1 VIVHVRS
8 PWSMIKNRLNRD
20 QVYCTPEYW
29 DAKATE
35 LDGDAASAWPNN
47 NLNNLYYATMAEAY
61 KRLIHDFQGKRVLE
75 IGCGTGRNTRF
86 LLSLGAEVTGVDF
99 SERSVELAR
108 KRTLD
113 PRATFRKQSLFEL
126 DDRAQYDLV
135 VSSGTVTVAC
145 RDRAE
150 LLDLLVRLA
159 RALKPGGRILLLEP
173 IQKGFLHRVLNM
185 DQQQFVD
192 VMKEAGFRIDH
203 LEHMHFWPARLA
215 LAFLPWPMLVTA
227 PAYHA
232 GEWVMNTLFRSHAF
246 GDYRVIVAAIPG

>member
-1 VIVHVRS
+1 MHVRS
-8 PWSMIKNRLNRD
+8 PWSMIKNRLHRD

-47 NLNNLYYATMAEAY
+47 NLNTLYYATMAEAY
-61 KRLIHDFQGKRVLE
+61 ERLIPDFRGKKVLE

-86 LLSLGAEVTGVDF
+86 LLSLGAYVTGVDF
-99 SERSVELAR
+99 SQKSVELAR
-108 KRTLD
+108 SRTPAD
-113 PRATFRKQSLFEL
+113 RACFRTQSLFEL
-126 DDRAQYDLV
+126 DDVQQFDLV
-135 VSSGTVTVAC
+135 VSSGTITVAC

-150 LLDLLVRLA
+150 LRDLLGRLA
-159 RALKPGGRILLLEP
+159 RALRPEGRILLLEP

-185 DQQQFVD
+185 DQREFVD

-215 LAFLPWPMLVTA
+215 LAFVPWPMFVTA
-227 PAYHA
+227 PGYRA
-232 GEWVMNTLFRSHAF
+232 GEWVLTSMFRRHAF
-246 GDYRVIVAAIPG
+246 GDYRIIVASVPR